1 MISRLSTYAIC
12 FAVLASASLTAAAGF
27 HAASAA
33 SAPARHSVRVI
44 QLDPVVVIG
53 KRAPLAAH

>member
-1 MISRLSTYAIC
+1 MSNIGLYAIC

-33 SAPARHSVRVI
+33 SAPTRHSVRVI